1 MSIQF
6 SLLFCLCIA
15 LAIPLLVL
23 SRSNQEIQEE
33 IFNNVNNGLKRFEAS
48 NHQGQQP
55 FHSLTDDD
63 ESNENQHFVLK
74 KAADFE
80 QILQPCNKM
89 PTTGGGREYADCVR
103 SRMLLM
109 GRRKRRQAN

>member
-1 MSIQF
+1 MSIKF

-23 SRSNQEIQEE
+23 STSNQAIEE
-33 IFNNVNNGLKRFEAS
+33 EMFENINNGLNRFQES
-48 NHQGQQP
+48 NHHRRQP
-55 FHSLTDDD
+55 FQSFIHDDD
-63 ESNENQHFVLK
+63 ETDHIVLK

-80 QILQPCNKM
+80 QILLPCNKM

-109 GRRKRRQAN
+109 GRRKRRQAS